1 MLVAFVL
8 LTGFNICS
16 EAKTPKIQTGP
27 NAEVSFDGLHKVDKT
42 IMDDV
47 WAKPDVDLSQYKKII
62 LKSTTV
68 AFKDVD
74 TKSSRL
80 YRRTGKVN
88 EFSITEKNKEKIVNE
103 IKSAF
108 KKQLSKVQNY
118 QLTDDVGDDVLSI
131 EAFII
136 DIVSHVPPESYS
148 KTDVYLRSAG
158 EATLVL
164 EFRDSISDEILVRAV
179 DHRDTEQNDI
189 LQKVS
194 PITNLIEFRKL
205 ASDWGRTLRK
215 RLDEIVELSK

>member
-1 MLVAFVL
+1 MAFVL